1 MKKMKFTVLFLC
13 SALLLGSCG
22 TMNNKAKGGIIGG
35 GSGAAAGAIIG
46 GLIGK
51 GKGAAIGAA
60 VGAAVGTG
68 AGVAIGHK
76 WTRRLPKLPRLK
88 VPKWSR

>member
-46 GLIGK
+46 GLIDVPDDAK
-51 GKGAAIGAA
+51 EKM
-60 VGAAVGTG
+60 
-68 AGVAIGHK
+68 GH
-76 WTRRLPKLPRLK
+76 PKKRK
-88 VPKWSR
+88 K

>member
-1 MKKMKFTVLFLC
+1 MKITVLFLC

-46 GLIGK
+46 GLIGGCQVDQIC
-51 GKGAAIGAA
+51 GKHP
-60 VGAAVGTG
+60 V
-68 AGVAIGHK
+68 
-76 WTRRLPKLPRLK
+76 
-88 VPKWSR
+88 S